1 MTNQFVNGFRINF
14 KKELIKGTKR
24 QRNKD
29 SQATSATLNL
39 NKNIE
44 FLILLVIDIQK
55 KGINN

>member
-55 KGINN
+55 KG